1 MKVSI
6 TQLEVQYYQITKEIE
21 LTKKEYTQYLKN
33 GIIPQV
39 IKNDLCSETGI
50 EHWVE
55 TNVLSTH
62 IN

>member
-21 LTKKEYTQYLKN
+21 LTEKEYTQYLKN
-33 GIIPQV
+33 GIIPKG
-39 IKNDLCSETGI
+39 IKDDLCSETGI

-55 TNVLSTH
+55 THILSTI

>member
-6 TQLEVQYYQITKEIE
+6 TQLEVQYYEITKEIE

-33 GIIPQV
+33 GIIPQG

-55 TNVLSTH
+55 TQILSTI